1 MNMVQQILRGCQKI
15 LETVCHFLEEGMT
28 FQEFEEELWETM
40 RGVGREI
47 LKVVLKA
54 KDQEIRK
61 DEKRKEH
68 FEVVRKDER
77 TILTL
82 FGDVTYQRT
91 YYRNRVTR
99 EYTHLLDSSTGWKK
113 KRHID
118 PLLEAFLLEEA
129 TDASY
134 RRAGKVILQEGRDL
148 TVSPEV
154 TKRLV
159 HHLERV
165 KPPLSRE
172 EGERVRRKFCPY
184 LFIEADEDHVTL
196 QKKRKASPR
205 KGKTKRLLA
214 KLVYVHEGKVK
225 DGGRDRLCHPHY
237 FAGLYENTESLWYE
251 VLEYLEEHY
260 DLDRLE
266 CIFLCGDGASWIQK
280 GLEVIPKSVF
290 VLDRFHF
297 LQRAREALAH
307 CPHLLP
313 ELHRALQEG
322 SWEGVQGILR
332 KAHTLSSD
340 PRERNH
346 LRDLRTYLARNWQG
360 VENHRRFKH
369 LHLGVSAEAHVSH
382 VLAARLSH
390 RPMAWSRRG
399 VDRMSY
405 LRALRYNGQ
414 SIRHFYLRTYR
425 ENLPP
430 FTLPA
435 EVLKRERE
443 KGRETFREI
452 YGNLPVLKGPT
463 SSLWMAIK
471 LLSQD
476 YSWTPVI

>member
-47 LKVVLKA
+47 LKVVLET

-91 YYRNRVTR
+91 SYRNRVTR

-172 EGERVRRKFCPY
+172 EGEKVRRKFCPY

-196 QKKRKASPR
+196 QKKRK
-205 KGKTKRLLA
+205 
-214 KLVYVHEGKVK
+214 
-225 DGGRDRLCHPHY
+225 
-237 FAGLYENTESLWYE
+237 
-251 VLEYLEEHY
+251 
-260 DLDRLE
+260 
-266 CIFLCGDGASWIQK
+266 
-280 GLEVIPKSVF
+280 
-290 VLDRFHF
+290 
-297 LQRAREALAH
+297 
-307 CPHLLP
+307 
-313 ELHRALQEG
+313 
-322 SWEGVQGILR
+322 
-332 KAHTLSSD
+332 
-340 PRERNH
+340 
-346 LRDLRTYLARNWQG
+346 
-360 VENHRRFKH
+360 
-369 LHLGVSAEAHVSH
+369 
-382 VLAARLSH
+382 
-390 RPMAWSRRG
+390 
-399 VDRMSY
+399 
-405 LRALRYNGQ
+405 
-414 SIRHFYLRTYR
+414 
-425 ENLPP
+425 
-430 FTLPA
+430 
-435 EVLKRERE
+435 
-443 KGRETFREI
+443 
-452 YGNLPVLKGPT
+452 
-463 SSLWMAIK
+463 
-471 LLSQD
+471 
-476 YSWTPVI
+476 